1 MKRMRTNT
9 RLPRCARND
18 GIMMCHSERSE
29 ESSPS
34 NPLLEDPSQNR
45 LRMTKDE
52 KNADEH
58 QIATLRSQ

>member
-1 MKRMRTNT
+1 
-9 RLPRCARND
+9 
-18 GIMMCHSERSE
+18 MCHSERSE